1 MVLRKRSRPQDGLS
15 KDAWFGMATQS
26 RCYFT
31 LCSSRLEQNPSLCIL
46 RCLLSETWHAQEA
59 LQSSFSGFNPWSHCL
74 PGPAWRT
81 SRQRRTQR
89 PTPSWKPWSRQRKVE
104 ASGSGGEQS
113 STLAKVP
120 LRDLKGSSTRQG
132 SPETGSRSARSARS
146 ARLPKRRW
154 KS

>member
-1 MVLRKRSRPQDGLS
+1 MHCAATVLRKRSRPQDGLS

-26 RCYFT
+26 KCCFT
-31 LCSSRLEQNPSLCIL
+31 LCSSRLEQNPSSCLL

-59 LQSSFSGFNPWSHCL
+59 LQRSFLGFNPWSRCSPL
-74 PGPAWRT
+74 TRGP
-81 SRQRRTQR
+81 
-89 PTPSWKPWSRQRKVE
+89 PWSRQRKVE

-132 SPETGSRSARSARS
+132 SPETGSRSARSAR
-146 ARLPKRRW
+146 LPKRRW